1 MKKKTAKRKVA
12 RRSVTK
18 KSVARRSSS
27 NTTFLDSIM
36 NKRHRPWHGLAL
48 GGLMFL
54 FQSVWGLLALLGGGL
69 MVISA
74 LALVLRKTQSKR

>member
-1 MKKKTAKRKVA
+1 MKKKAAKRKAA
-12 RRSVTK
+12 RR
-18 KSVARRSSS
+18 SVARRSSS
-27 NTTFLDSIM
+27 NATFLESIM
-36 NKRHRPWHGLAL
+36 NKKHRPWHGLAL

-69 MVISA
+69 MIISA